1 MDDVTAHLEIV
12 EYTDSLES
20 HSLLDELKV
29 LRQKVLQLQ
38 ADFDLAKESTSKS
51 LFRLKRKFY
60 TGFPDYGVYATLLV
74 FYEKLLESDA
84 MHQCMGWEELQEWI
98 WGKQTWATLQAAQC
112 MGWEELQEWI
122 WGKQTWATL
131 QAANVRTVFSHFSE
145 TLSWGLMLF
154 ELD

>member
-51 LFRLKRKFY
+51 LFRLKRKFH

-98 WGKQTWATLQAAQC
+98 WGKQTWATLQAA
-112 MGWEELQEWI
+112 
-122 WGKQTWATL
+122 
-131 QAANVRTVFSHFSE
+131 NVRTVFSHFSE
-145 TLSWGLMLF
+145 TLSWGLMFF